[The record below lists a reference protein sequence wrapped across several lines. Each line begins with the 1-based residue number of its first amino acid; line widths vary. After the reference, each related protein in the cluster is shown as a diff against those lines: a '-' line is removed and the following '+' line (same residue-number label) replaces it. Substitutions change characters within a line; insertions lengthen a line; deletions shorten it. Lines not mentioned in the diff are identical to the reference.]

1 MTAATLA
8 GQTPCI
14 SGIAVINTEE
24 QKQSKTITSSE
35 IVENYNDYYNL
46 TG

>member
-14 SGIAVINTEE
+14 SGIAVINTE